1 CVRAGS
7 TLLPCPRCG
16 TATESARYEDF
27 TGSMGS
33 ATSPD
38 PKIALY
44 LPPRR
49 WRVRRISLPYPPT
62 SRNRDVQ
69 HPDGLP
75 FFVPPSLK
83 RLLGGAGILT
93 CSPSPT
99 PFGLGLGTD

>member
-1 CVRAGS
+1 MAS
-7 TLLPCPRCG
+7 TTPR
-16 TATESARYEDF
+16 
-27 TGSMGS
+27 
-33 ATSPD
+33 D
-38 PKIALY
+38 PKIGLDLAL
-44 LPPRR
+44 RCGM
-49 WRVRRISLPYPPT
+49 VRRFSRPDPPT

-99 PFGLGLGTD
+99 PFGLGLGPTNPEQITFTQETLDLRRMGFSPILSLLVSA